1 MFENVISEVG
11 SRLGLGDQA
20 KPLVQMLAGYI
31 ANPATGGL
39 SGFLDKFRNAGLG
52 TMVQSWLG
60 DSSIPQA
67 PSNEQVQNILGERDG
82 LLDKISARTGLPLD
96 RVTTAISALLP
107 MLISRLTPAGTI
119 PSVLPTE
126 FASFASQGQSLMGVV
141 TGGLGAA
148 AAGIGAAAGATAGAV
163 GAGAAHASHAA
174 SETVSSAAAAVPAQS
189 SGIAKWLP
197 WLIGAL
203 VVIFGISYCSKQKT
217 DVPAPAPA
225 AVPAPVTPA
234 PEPVP
239 ESTPAPAATA
249 PDTAAAPAASTA
261 ATPASDSY
269 TAPVGAGILDGML
282 QDTPLLR
289 VFFDSGKVEVAAE
302 FAEKA
307 KPMVAFLQA
316 NPDVKAVVSGFN
328 DPTGDAEKN
337 ADLSKKRAQ
346 AVQAALVMAGVPQER
361 TVLEKPAEAT
371 DMAATNAASRRVD
384 VMLRK

>member
-39 SGFLDKFRNAGLG
+39 SGFLNKFRNAGLG

-60 DSSIPQA
+60 DSSSPQA
-67 PSNEQVQNILGERDG
+67 PSNEQLQNILGEKEG

-96 RVTTAISALLP
+96 RVATAISALLP
-107 MLISRLTPAGTI
+107 MLISRLTPGGTI
-119 PSVLPTE
+119 PTVLPTE
-126 FASFASQGQSLMGVV
+126 FASFASQGQSLMGMV

-148 AAGIGAAAGATAGAV
+148 AAGVGATAAAV
-163 GAGAAHASHAA
+163 GAGAAHAGHTAR
-174 SETVSSAAAAVPAQS
+174 ETVSSAAAAVPAES

-225 AVPAPVTPA
+225 AVPAPVTPE
-234 PEPVP
+234 PTPTPVP
-239 ESTPAPAATA
+239 EPTPAPAATA
-249 PDTAAAPAASTA
+249 PDTSAPAASTA
-261 ATPASDSY
+261 ATPASDSF

-302 FAEKA
+302 FAEKV

-328 DPTGDAEKN
+328 DPTGDAVKN
-337 ADLSKKRAQ
+337 AELSKKRAQ
-346 AVQAALVMAGVPQER
+346 AVQAALVMAGVPQDR
-361 TVLEKPAEAT
+361 TVLEKPAETT
-371 DMAATNAASRRVD
+371 DTAATNAASRRVD